1 MDNFILKENIKMIN
15 TYLSLEYIA
24 IVLLA
29 LILVLFSIG
38 SIYLNIEKRKDK
50 MFKHFKDIG

>member
-24 IVLLA
+24 IVLFA

>member
-1 MDNFILKENIKMIN
+1 MIN
-15 TYLSLEYIA
+15 TYLSLEYMA
-24 IVLLA
+24 IVLFV